1 MSLADITKRLRAAE
15 NACSRPAFST
25 NLIAVS
31 KLQPDDRVIPVL
43 DQGHRLFGE
52 NRVQEAAG
60 KWPSWREKYPGVNV
74 HLLGPLQTNKARQA
88 FGLFDAIH
96 SLDRAKLAN
105 ALARLAQEAGQ
116 CPMLFIQV
124 NTGREPQKAGVL
136 PEGTDKFIAQ
146 CRALDADFRID
157 VHPARGRRPVGSFRP
172 AGGIGRSKWNLFHG
186 PNSATKSFA
195 SPAVGS
201 GCSTPELPHAAL
213 FMATKGGGSMIAPV
227 ITLWPTAI
235 VLRFNRKRLS
245 TFRKHIPL
253 HKTPPTRRRYPSI
266 VDTVKKKE
274 GRGFCQIKPA

>member
-15 NACSRPAFST
+15 NACSRP
-25 NLIAVS
+25 V
-31 KLQPDDRVIPVL
+31 P

-157 VHPARGRRPVGSFRP
+157 VHPARGRRL
-172 AGGIGRSKWNLFHG
+172 AKDWE
-186 PNSATKSFA
+186 KSIA
-195 SPAVGS
+195 SSQAWILVAHIRTLTRKIARH
-201 GCSTPELPHAAL
+201 CNHA
-213 FMATKGGGSMIAPV
+213 
-227 ITLWPTAI
+227 
-235 VLRFNRKRLS
+235 
-245 TFRKHIPL
+245 
-253 HKTPPTRRRYPSI
+253 
-266 VDTVKKKE
+266 
-274 GRGFCQIKPA
+274 